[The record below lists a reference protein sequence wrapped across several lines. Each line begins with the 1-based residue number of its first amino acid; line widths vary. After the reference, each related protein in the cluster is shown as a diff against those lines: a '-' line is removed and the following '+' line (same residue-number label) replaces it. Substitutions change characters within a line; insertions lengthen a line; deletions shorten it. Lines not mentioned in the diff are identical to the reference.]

1 MPPTADYGDHG
12 EVYKALQELSPAHA
26 QLAYDIDNCCHPDYC
41 EGMGIASQVVV
52 LCKRLAD
59 NEKGAEAELVKT
71 VIDLRN
77 RAALS
82 ELDAALLIAR
92 SKRIL
97 LCIPAARKLDN
108 HGC

>member
-1 MPPTADYGDHG
+1 MPKTADYGDHW
-12 EVYKALQELSPAHA
+12 EVFKALHQLSPDHA
-26 QLAYDIDNCCHPDYC
+26 QLAYDIYNCCHPDYC
-41 EGMGIASQVVV
+41 EGIRIASQVVT

-59 NEKGAEAELVKT
+59 NKEGSEAELVKT

-92 SKRIL
+92 SRRISVDL
-97 LCIPAARKLDN
+97 HTGGLQAQ
-108 HGC
+108 